1 MEAGTRHTAL
11 EDGRGWLGEGHG
23 GMENITT
30 ILRQAREHK
39 GVSLQDAEG
48 KTRIPLKYLQALEGG
63 GESGLLADEMY
74 LIPFLRS
81 YANFLGIDANQ
92 AVTRFLTEL
101 QRQDAAT
108 VAPPERRPPM
118 VASRSGP
125 SRLAS
130 WILPFLLVLVALVVG
145 PYLWQQGY
153 LQTLASWWQS
163 GTATQER
170 TTESTAPMLPS
181 SPPAAIVP
189 NASVAVVPPP
199 STPENSSSVP
209 VAAPADVSTS
219 QKSATSDSAAPV
231 VSPSATVAVV
241 PQKEEAS
248 TTTPTT
254 QVPKAEPAPS
264 ASAPIVAAAPPTT
277 VAPPAGKHH
286 LTIQAN
292 SPTWM
297 RIIVDSQPGKEMI
310 LKAGESREWT
320 AEGGFTL
327 SFGNAGGVTLKLDG
341 QEVPPVGKAGQIV
354 RNLRIP
360 APPVGR

>member
-11 EDGRGWLGEGHG
+11 EDGGGWSGEGQG
-23 GMENITT
+23 GMENLTT

-39 GVSLQDAEG
+39 GVSLQDAEE

-118 VASRSGP
+118 VTSRSGP

-130 WILPFLLVLVALVVG
+130 WILPFLLVLVALVIG

-153 LQTLASWWQS
+153 LQTLAAWWQS
-163 GTATQER
+163 GTATRER
-170 TTESTAPMLPS
+170 TTESTAPTLPS
-181 SPPAAIVP
+181 SPPAAAIVP

-199 STPENSSSVP
+199 STPESSPSAQA
-209 VAAPADVSTS
+209 AAPADVSTS
-219 QKSATSDSAAPV
+219 QKSATSDSSTP
-231 VSPSATVAVV
+231 VAVV
-241 PQKEEAS
+241 PRKEEVS
-248 TTTPTT
+248 TTAPAT
-254 QVPKAEPAPS
+254 QVPKGEPTPS

-297 RIIVDSQPGKEMI
+297 RVIVDSQPGKEMI
-310 LKAGESREWT
+310 LKAGESREW
-320 AEGGFTL
+320 AAKDGFIL
-327 SFGNAGGVTLKLDG
+327 SFGNAGGVTLNLDG
-341 QEVPPVGKAGQIV
+341 QEIPPVGKVGQVV

-360 APPVGR
+360 APTTGQ